1 MSIKGGTFKKE
12 TFNIDTCNVT
22 FPIPYFYAST
32 KEVNTV
38 LEAISVW
45 PLVQY
50 IFQIPV
56 NTGVPFRIYSYFIYI
71 YIYIYLKKEEE
82 EEEEEVGKWLM
93 ILSVQQESC
102 LPN

>member
-71 YIYIYLKKEEE
+71 YIYIY
-82 EEEEEVGKWLM
+82 
-93 ILSVQQESC
+93 IYT
-102 LPN
+102 